1 MDICV
6 LLRSLLLLKNYG
18 KDVDLWIYDFEE
30 VMDLWDIQN
39 PKRRFV
45 FMKECVDYALKEV
58 LKCIEENGGNK
69 TYPSIQII
77 KEEIEKYLGITQN
90 NKIWELKEMKIK
102 TNESIPIFNINY
114 IRKYKNIDEEMRKLI
129 TVEDYINSIKPRIY
143 PCLKVLEQECENI
156 EEAIKITEKAS
167 RIEKKLNFKIDFN
180 NYKQNYKNNYINNH
194 NNNINKENNKI
205 MCFKCYELGH
215 KAFNCKYSFKE
226 LSIMEEKGIIEKN
239 KKSNYKQN
247 FNKKKKFLYNKNN
260 YNKLFGK
267 NSNNYY
273 NNNGNYSDYVGNWK
287 NKQNNININ
296 KQNNLNNYM
305 SNNNNNNNY
314 QNNKLNTP
322 RYKFNNNYDNNK
334 NFYWTKNIKHR
345 NCNKNNNVNENN
357 NYNIIRNTFKNL
369 LL

>member
-1 MDICV
+1 MDICK
-6 LLRSLLLLKNYG
+6 LLRSLPLLKNYG

-58 LKCIEENGGNK
+58 LKSIEENGENK

-90 NKIWELKEMKIK
+90 DKIWELKEMKIK
-102 TNESIPIFNINY
+102 TNESFPIFNINY
-114 IRKYKNIDEEMRKLI
+114 IRKFKNIDEEMRKLI

-143 PCLKVLEQECENI
+143 PCLRVLEQECENI
-156 EEAIKITEKAS
+156 EEAIKIAEKAS
-167 RIEKKLNFKIDFN
+167 RIEEKLKFKIDFN
-180 NYKQNYKNNYINNH
+180 NYKQNYKNDYINDY
-194 NNNINKENNKI
+194 NNNINKKNNKI
-205 MCFKCYELGH
+205 MCFRCYELGH

-239 KKSNYKQN
+239 KRSNYRKN
-247 FNKKKKFLYNKNN
+247 FNKKKIFLCNKNN

-273 NNNGNYSDYVGNWK
+273 YYNNNGNYSGNAVEK
-287 NKQNNININ
+287 NVTYASNENKNDDRNKNFEKGYNNSIF
-296 KQNNLNNYM
+296 
-305 SNNNNNNNY
+305 NNNNNNNG
-314 QNNKLNTP
+314 
-322 RYKFNNNYDNNK
+322 NNN
-334 NFYWTKNIKHR
+334 
-345 NCNKNNNVNENN
+345 NNNFICNAVDL
-357 NYNIIRNTFKNL
+357 K
-369 LL
+369 